1 MIYLNIAH
9 LYYLY
14 IVVPFPFSRQHPL
27 ALWVSSMLMCFAS
40 QIWLCLLFNTPLAT
54 VLNNPDNILIASA
67 VWWVYRIWDNS
78 FPVWSCLFDVTRCA
92 AAHRRI
98 SYYRFFFTGCIRY
111 HVANE
116 PPVWRGFVSHFLN
129 LKQNL
134 CLQNNLWNLNLWYS
148 SKLLKNLLK
157 SA

>member
-1 MIYLNIAH
+1 MVDIDIETTKIASRAIYLNVAH

-67 VWWVYRIWDNS
+67 VWWVDRIRNNS
-78 FPVWSCLFDVTRCA
+78 FPVWSCLLDVTRFA

-98 SYYRFFFTGCIRY
+98 NCYKCSYYRM
-111 HVANE
+111 HS
-116 PPVWRGFVSHFLN
+116 VSCS
-129 LKQNL
+129 Q
-134 CLQNNLWNLNLWYS
+134 
-148 SKLLKNLLK
+148 
-157 SA
+157 